1 MMRVRSCVPRFAAA
15 PLLAA
20 AGLLLVACQ
29 SPQVPPW
36 MQAGKTGPKPAA
48 PASKPALPPARPAAK
63 VVPTPAPTRPAAVP
77 APAPATIPAPNPA
90 RQAAPAPSQGP
101 APAPGEMPS
110 LAPLL
115 SGSPSSPAGVVLKEP
130 PPPPPA
136 VAPAINR
143 VALLLPLTGAN
154 GRLGSE
160 LLNAAQLALFEFADE
175 DFELVVHDTES
186 TSDGAA
192 DAAALAIGDG
202 ASLLLGP
209 LVAAEVR
216 AVAPAARAAG
226 INVIA
231 FSSDRL
237 VAGNGI
243 YVMGFLPSAQVER
256 IVGYARARGLLRFAA
271 FVSDDGYG
279 AAVVDALRGV
289 AARVG
294 AAVTRIQ
301 YYDPA
306 AGDFSDAVRRLADY
320 DSRRGSLLAQR
331 AELEGRDDQVARRAL
346 RRLEKLQT
354 IGDLPF
360 DALLLPDGG
369 KRLQAIAALLP
380 FYDIDP
386 AKIRILGTGQ
396 WDEPGIGAEP
406 ALLGGWFAAPSPAAR
421 AEFEARFAK
430 AYGRRPPRLATLA
443 YDAAALAAVLA
454 RGEDGPDFGA
464 EALTAATGFLGRDGI
479 FRFLDDG
486 VAERGLAVL
495 QVLRRGA
502 KVISRAPEAFGVPTN

>member
-1 MMRVRSCVPRFAAA
+1 V
-15 PLLAA
+15 
-20 AGLLLVACQ
+20 
-29 SPQVPPW
+29 
-36 MQAGKTGPKPAA
+36 
-48 PASKPALPPARPAAK
+48 
-63 VVPTPAPTRPAAVP
+63 
-77 APAPATIPAPNPA
+77 
-90 RQAAPAPSQGP
+90 
-101 APAPGEMPS
+101 
-110 LAPLL
+110 
-115 SGSPSSPAGVVLKEP
+115 EP
-130 PPPPPA
+130 PPPPP
-136 VAPAINR
+136 PALTASVNR

-154 GRLGSE
+154 GRLGNE
-160 LLNAAQLALFEFADE
+160 LLNAAQLAFFDFADD
-175 DFELVVHDTES
+175 DFELVVHDTKS

-192 DAAALAIGDG
+192 DAATLAIGDG

-216 AVAPAARAAG
+216 AVAPAAAAAG

-231 FSSDRL
+231 FSSDRT
-237 VAGNGI
+237 VAGNGTYI
-243 YVMGFLPSAQVER
+243 MGFLPSAQVER
-256 IVGYARARGLLRFAA
+256 IVGYARARGLLRFAV
-271 FVSDDGYG
+271 FVPDDDYG
-279 AAVVDALRGV
+279 AAVVDALRDA

-294 AAVTRIQ
+294 AAITRVQ

-306 AGDFSDAVRRLADY
+306 AEDFSDAVRRLADY
-320 DSRRGSLLAQR
+320 DSRRGALLAQR

-421 AEFEARFAK
+421 ASFEARFAR

-454 RGEDGPDFGA
+454 RGEDGPDFCA
-464 EALTAATGFLGRDGI
+464 EALTTDTGFRGRDGI
-479 FRFLDDG
+479 FRFLDEG
-486 VAERGLAVL
+486 VSERGLAVL

-502 KVISRAPEAFGVPTN
+502 KVISQAPEAFGVPTN

>member
-1 MMRVRSCVPRFAAA
+1 
-15 PLLAA
+15 
-20 AGLLLVACQ
+20 
-29 SPQVPPW
+29 
-36 MQAGKTGPKPAA
+36 MQGENAGPKPAA
-48 PASKPALPPARPAAK
+48 PASKPAPPPARPAAK
-63 VVPTPAPTRPAAVP
+63 AAPSPPIAVRRP
-77 APAPATIPAPNPA
+77 APAPAPSAVPSA
-90 RQAAPAPSQGP
+90 VLSAPAPS
-101 APAPGEMPS
+101 ETPS

-115 SGSPSSPAGVVLKEP
+115 SGSPSSPAGIALKEP
-130 PPPPPA
+130 PPPPPPA
-136 VAPAINR
+136 LAPTVNR

-160 LLNAAQLALFEFADE
+160 LLNAAQLALFDFADD
-175 DFELVVHDTES
+175 DFELVVHDTKS

-216 AVAPAARAAG
+216 AVAPASRAAG

-231 FSSDRL
+231 FSSDRS

-243 YVMGFLPSAQVER
+243 YIMGFLPSAQVER
-256 IVGYARARGLLRFAA
+256 IVGYARARGLLRFAVL
-271 FVSDDGYG
+271 VSDDDYG
-279 AAVVDALRGV
+279 AAVVDALRGA

-294 AAVTRIQ
+294 AAVTRVQ

-306 AGDFSDAVRRLADY
+306 AGEFSDAVRRLADY
-320 DSRRGSLLAQR
+320 DARRGSLLAQR

-346 RRLEKLQT
+346 KRLEKLQT

-360 DALLLPDGG
+360 DALLLPAGG

-421 AEFEARFAK
+421 VKFEDGYVK

-454 RGEDGPDFGA
+454 RGENGPNFSA
-464 EALTAATGFLGRDGI
+464 AALTAATGFLGRDGI
-479 FRFLDDG
+479 FRFLDEG

-495 QVLRRGA
+495 QVLRHGA

>member
-1 MMRVRSCVPRFAAA
+1 
-15 PLLAA
+15 
-20 AGLLLVACQ
+20 
-29 SPQVPPW
+29 
-36 MQAGKTGPKPAA
+36 MQGEKAGPKPAA
-48 PASKPALPPARPAAK
+48 STPAPPPARPAVKA
-63 VVPTPAPTRPAAVP
+63 APSPPIAARRP
-77 APAPATIPAPNPA
+77 APAPAPT
-90 RQAAPAPSQGP
+90 PAPSAAPSP
-101 APAPGEMPS
+101 AAAGETPS

-115 SGSPSSPAGVVLKEP
+115 SGSPSSPAGVALKEP

-136 VAPAINR
+136 LAPSVNR

-160 LLNAAQLALFEFADE
+160 LLNAAQLALFDFADD
-175 DFELVVHDTES
+175 DFELVVHDTKS

-216 AVAPAARAAG
+216 AVAPASRAAG

-237 VAGNGI
+237 VAGGGI
-243 YVMGFLPSAQVER
+243 YIMGFLPSAQVER
-256 IVGYARARGLLRFAA
+256 IVGYARARGLLRFAVL
-271 FVSDDGYG
+271 VSDDDYG
-279 AAVVDALRGV
+279 AAVVDALRGA

-294 AAVTRIQ
+294 AAVTRVQ

-306 AGDFSDAVRRLADY
+306 AGEFSDAVRRLADY
-320 DSRRGSLLAQR
+320 DARRGSLLAQR

-346 RRLEKLQT
+346 KRLEKLQT

-360 DALLLPDGG
+360 DALLLPAGG

-406 ALLGGWFAAPSPAAR
+406 ALLGGWFAAPPPAAR
-421 AEFEARFAK
+421 VKFEDRYAK
-430 AYGRRPPRLATLA
+430 AYGRRPPRLTTLA

-454 RGEDGPDFGA
+454 RGENGPDFGA
-464 EALTAATGFLGRDGI
+464 AALTTATGFLGRDGI
-479 FRFLDDG
+479 FRFLDEG

-495 QVLRRGA
+495 QVLRHGA